1 VDLDEFE
8 EMAKRVVETNSMFTG
23 AEAGRSFHRKL
34 TIRQLDALINHDWPT
49 SKKVEKEVDDPL
61 KFVIKNIKQGKKEQG
76 EKKLMENEKR
86 NSVPGGSIAKQQ
98 EEQMKDKEEIK
109 GNDVLNSKDTD
120 SANKKTQKI
129 SKVSED
135 GLDSSRDAR
144 LKKLI
149 TTGRKLRTEGIL
161 P

>member
-61 KFVIKNIKQGKKEQG
+61 KIVIKNIKQGQKEHG
-76 EKKLMENEKR
+76 EKSTMENEKR
-86 NSVPGGSIAKQQ
+86 NSVPEGSSAKQQ
-98 EEQMKDKEEIK
+98 EEQMKEKEDRK
-109 GNDVLNSKDTD
+109 GVDVLISKDKD
-120 SANKKTQKI
+120 RANKKARI

-149 TTGRKLRTEGIL
+149 TTGRKLRTEGVIH
-161 P
+161 